1 MVTTLP
7 AVYSR
12 SAVEV
17 PSERVSEARE
27 RAERLARNIFALN
40 SLAAATVVIFLA
52 LGLLPFYDKTFVAYL
67 ALFVSGLTCATW
79 AMMRDLPGSNGASA
93 HGRTTSL
100 GGWRRS
106 PGDAGAFWLLFFGL
120 FCFVSGTACG
130 LVALSTSPT
139 DGVAMVQ
146 PAAGVAQPALTGAAV
161 GYWEEEL
168 ASAMLAGDQLR
179 FLQSC
184 DRLDDLQM
192 RPEIC
197 DLNAARRHG
206 G

>member
-7 AVYSR
+7 AICPR
-12 SAVEV
+12 STVEL
-17 PSERVSEARE
+17 PSEMVGEARE

-40 SLAAATVVIFLA
+40 SLAAATVVVFLA
-52 LGLLPFYDKTFVAYL
+52 LGLLPFDDKTFVAYL
-67 ALFVSGLTCATW
+67 TLFVSGVTCATL
-79 AMMRDLPGSNGASA
+79 AMMKDLSGSTGVSA
-93 HGRTTSL
+93 RGKTTSL
-100 GGWRRS
+100 ARLRRS
-106 PGDAGAFWLLFFGL
+106 WGNAGAFWLLFFGL

-130 LVALSTSPT
+130 LVALSASPT

-146 PAAGVAQPALTGAAV
+146 PAAGAAQPALTGAAV

-184 DRLDDLQM
+184 DRLGDLQM

>member
-7 AVYSR
+7 AIYSG
-12 SAVEV
+12 SAVEL
-17 PSERVSEARE
+17 PSEFVSEARE

-52 LGLLPFYDKTFVAYL
+52 LGLLPFYDKSFVAYL
-67 ALFVSGLTCATW
+67 GLFVLGVTCAVL
-79 AMMRDLPGSNGASA
+79 AMMRGLSDATGASG
-93 HGRTTSL
+93 HGGRL
-100 GGWRRS
+100 RRS
-106 PGDAGAFWLLFFGL
+106 FGGAGAFWLPFFGL

-130 LVALSTSPT
+130 LVALSTSPA

-146 PAAGVAQPALTGAAV
+146 PAAGAAQPALTGAAV

-168 ASAMLAGDQLR
+168 AGAMLAGDQLR
-179 FLQSC
+179 FLRSC
-184 DRLDDLQM
+184 DRLDDLQV

-197 DLNAARRHG
+197 DLNPPARHPG
-206 G
+206 S